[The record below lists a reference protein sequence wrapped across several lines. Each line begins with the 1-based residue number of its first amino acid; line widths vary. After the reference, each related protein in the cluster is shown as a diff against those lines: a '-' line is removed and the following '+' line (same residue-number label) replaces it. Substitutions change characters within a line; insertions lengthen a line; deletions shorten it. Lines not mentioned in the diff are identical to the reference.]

1 MRNQSQD
8 QEVKSVTSIPVFD
21 VKRVSDN
28 TEFDA
33 DVKVFNVKKW
43 GGRHNT
49 VLVVDDQVTGRK
61 ILTELLQQIDPSL
74 NVKCYSDPIEALEAA
89 RGGEAPDLILTDYKM
104 PGMDGVEFTNRVRS
118 IKNCV
123 DVPLVVIT
131 VCDDLNIRYKAL
143 DAGATDFITRP
154 IDQYECQARFRNLLT
169 IRRQQQIIKHR
180 ASWLEEQVALATQ
193 QIRVREKETL
203 MRLAKAGEYRN
214 EETGTHVLRMA
225 KFSRLI
231 AEELGMK
238 GAYCQEIEL
247 AAPMHDIGKIG
258 IPDHVLL
265 KNSRLSD
272 EEFTVMKAH
281 TIIGYEILKGS
292 PSKFMQLGA
301 VIALNHHEK
310 YDGSGYPYGLRG
322 EEIPLA
328 ARIVAVAD
336 VFDALTSKRPY
347 KEPWDFVTTIEYL
360 KAQTGRHLDPD
371 CVNVFVKKQDVIKS
385 IQCEFENITNAFIK
399 PRII

>member
-1 MRNQSQD
+1 MRNPSQN
-8 QEVKSVTSIPVFD
+8 QEVKSMTSIPVFN
-21 VKRVSDN
+21 VKRVSGD
-28 TEFDA
+28 TESDA
-33 DVKVFNVKKW
+33 DVKVFNPKKW
-43 GGRHNT
+43 SSQNNT
-49 VLVVDDQVTGRK
+49 VLVVDDQMTGRR
-61 ILTELLQQIDPSL
+61 ILTELLQQIDSSL
-74 NVKCYSDPIEALEAA
+74 HIKCYSDPLQALEAA
-89 RGGEAPDLILTDYKM
+89 RDEAPDLILTDYRM
-104 PGMDGVEFTNRVRS
+104 PGMDGVEFTSRVRS
-118 IKNCV
+118 IRNCI

-131 VCDDLNIRYKAL
+131 VCDDLTIRYKAL

-169 IRRQQQIIKHR
+169 IRRQQKVIKHR

-265 KNSRLSD
+265 KSSRLSD
-272 EEFTVMKAH
+272 GEFTIMKSH

-310 YDGSGYPYGLRG
+310 YDGSGYPNGLRG

-347 KEPWDFVTTIEYL
+347 KEPWDFVTAIEYL

-371 CVNVFVKKQDVIKS
+371 CVNVFSRKQDMVRN
-385 IQCEFENITNAFIK
+385 IQSEFENITNAFIK
-399 PRII
+399 SRFI